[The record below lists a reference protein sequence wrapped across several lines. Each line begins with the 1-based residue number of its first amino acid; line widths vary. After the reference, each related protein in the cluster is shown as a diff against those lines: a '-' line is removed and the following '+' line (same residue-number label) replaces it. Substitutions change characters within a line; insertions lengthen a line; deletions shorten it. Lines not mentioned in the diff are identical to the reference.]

1 MAQREAYN
9 GAAAYDVFAANTA
22 RPLERPNALP
32 EAPARRVQVRKVKT
46 RPTLSPMALLGAVAV
61 LALLVAVV
69 FGYVRLYE
77 AQSEVGELQS
87 RSAELSEEQARL
99 RAQYESAIDPEAI
112 EARAL
117 ALGLRQP
124 TASQKVYV
132 QVDGNDTTELFEA
145 PEEKS
150 LMQQVCDA
158 FCGVFRD
165 AVEYFS

>member
-9 GAAAYDVFAANTA
+9 GAAAYDIFAANTA
-22 RPLERPNALP
+22 RPLERPNVLP
-32 EAPARRVQVRKVKT
+32 EAPVRRVQVRRVKT
-46 RPTLSPMALLGAVAV
+46 AVSPLALLGTVAA
-61 LALLVAVV
+61 LALLVLVV

-99 RAQYESAIDPEAI
+99 RAQYESAIDLKAI

-132 QVDGNDTTELFEA
+132 QVDGKDTTELFEA

>member
-9 GAAAYDVFAANTA
+9 GAAAYDIFAANTA
-22 RPLERPNALP
+22 RRPERPNALP
-32 EAPARRVQVRKVKT
+32 EAPVRRVQVRKVK
-46 RPTLSPMALLGAVAV
+46 PAVSPLALLGTVAA
-61 LALLVAVV
+61 LALLVLVV
-69 FGYVRLYE
+69 FSYVRLYE

-124 TASQKVYV
+124 TAAQKVYV

-150 LMQQVCDA
+150 LVQQVCDA

>member
-9 GAAAYDVFAANTA
+9 GAAAYDMFAANTA
-22 RPLERPNALP
+22 RPMERPERLP
-32 EAPARRVQVRKVKT
+32 EPPVRRVQARKVKT
-46 RPTLSPMALLGAVAV
+46 AVSPLTLLGTAVV
-61 LALLVAVV
+61 LALLTLVV
-69 FGYVRLYE
+69 FGYVRLFE

-99 RAQYESAIDPEAI
+99 RAQYESGIDLKAI

-124 TASQKVYV
+124 TATQKVYV

-145 PEEKS
+145 AEEKN
-150 LMQQVCDA
+150 LMQQVCEA